1 MSNVITKEWM
11 DAHDAVVQGKLQPL
25 ADAAVVKTLQSAPT
39 EATLTYMIGTQ
50 TYNYQI
56 GDEVRVADANAETGY
71 VYYKLFDIDNN
82 TAVWDKTGGSG
93 ESVYPSIRVT
103 LQALVDDEI
112 SQTSDL
118 NGVTVSV
125 QNITDNTAPITMPWA
140 GSELVFSNLEPL
152 KEYLVSVAA
161 IENYVTPSSY
171 AVPVMGFGQTV
182 SHTFQYIYKTEE
194 AVTGYIIDQSD
205 PDALAADYIVKDIPA
220 MNSTDEDDVI
230 HRIWSN
236 TKLFAAATSLSNSK
250 LQVRELSRDNK
261 SQWADGTAVAN
272 NTTYD
277 KFMKLPEFWW
287 HCEEVAANTDRWK
300 IDFTMDNPNDESW
313 NHWDGNTFIGVYEAY
328 NSGNLVYSR
337 TGQTPTGNVTWTN
350 FKAYA
355 AARGAGY
362 SLVTYEAH
370 QIMALLGYGWLGTT
384 DDQSIVGYGGNEY
397 TKVTGKCDAKGIHDT
412 SAAVDGGNTA
422 GGGSNISI
430 NFWGL
435 ENWWGNMAE
444 WVDNIQTANSSG
456 LVNILTPG
464 SSTVNRTVQTTTGNG
479 CMTKTTMGDK
489 GDMIPKAYVS
499 DSTYSK
505 GYASYG
511 YVLAS
516 AGCVARRSRSD
527 SSANGGLGYL
537 DVYHDASVSIASVG
551 SRLLYH
557 GDWEETNSLT

>member
-1 MSNVITKEWM
+1 M
-11 DAHDAVVQGKLQPL
+11 
-25 ADAAVVKTLQSAPT
+25 
-39 EATLTYMIGTQ
+39 
-50 TYNYQI
+50 
-56 GDEVRVADANAETGY
+56 
-71 VYYKLFDIDNN
+71 NN
-82 TAVWDKTGGSG
+82 LRRRILLDC
-93 ESVYPSIRVT
+93 YD
-103 LQALVDDEI
+103 QAI
-112 SQTSDL
+112 
-118 NGVTVSV
+118 
-125 QNITDNTAPITMPWA
+125 
-140 GSELVFSNLEPL
+140 
-152 KEYLVSVAA
+152 
-161 IENYVTPSSY
+161 
-171 AVPVMGFGQTV
+171 
-182 SHTFQYIYKTEE
+182 
-194 AVTGYIIDQSD
+194 VTGYIIDQSD
-205 PDALAADYIVKDIPA
+205 PDALAADYIVKDVPA

-261 SQWADGTAVAN
+261 SQWADGTAVVN

-300 IDFTMDNPNDESW
+300 IDFTMDDPNDESW

-328 NSGNLVYSR
+328 NSSNKVYSR

-355 AARGAGY
+355 TARGTGY

-397 TKVTGKCDAKGIHDT
+397 NKVTGKCDAKGIHDT

-422 GGGSNISI
+422 SGGSNISI

-464 SSTVNRTVQTTTGNG
+464 SSTVNRTVQTTTGSG

-499 DSTYSK
+499 DNTYSK
-505 GYASYG
+505 GYASASYVSAGTG
-511 YVLAS
+511 YVAY
-516 AGCVARRSRSD
+516 RSD
-527 SSANGGLGYL
+527 SGSGAAGGLGYL
-537 DVYHDASVSIASVG
+537 YVSSNAGGSRASSG